1 MMNNLQHFKG
11 YEHLIARLDDLKAS
25 SEKYYKSYATNFLT
39 EEETEIAR
47 RYLGK
52 QSNYKIY
59 GGYEDARRCKVV
71 FFNNEEDDF
80 FDIVCLVAKLNN
92 KFNNIKHPDVLGS
105 IMSLNIN
112 RDQIGDIF
120 IKEDKIIIFVNKTI
134 ADFII
139 MNLTMIKRVKV
150 NFAISDEQ
158 FDLSYK
164 YKEFKTTISSER
176 IDVIVGAL
184 CHLNRQQAQRL
195 IYAKQVQLNH
205 VTIEDCAKI
214 CNNNCT
220 ISIRHYGRFIYLGVD
235 KTTKKDRLLVS
246 FKQYI

>member
-1 MMNNLQHFKG
+1 MNNLQHFKEH
-11 YEHLIARLDDLKAS
+11 EHLIARLDDLRTS
-25 SEKYYKSYATNFLT
+25 MEKYHKSYATNFLN

-47 RYLGK
+47 RYLGN

-59 GGYEDARRCKVV
+59 GGHEDARRCKVV
-71 FFNNEEDDF
+71 FFYEEDDF
-80 FDIVCLVAKLNN
+80 FDIVCLVAKINN
-92 KFNNIKHPDVLGS
+92 KFTDIKHPDVLGS
-105 IMSLNIN
+105 LMSLNIN

-139 MNLTMIKRVKV
+139 MNLTMIKKVKV
-150 NFAISDEQ
+150 NFTITNEE
-158 FDLSYK
+158 FDLSYQF
-164 YKEFKTTISSER
+164 KEFKTTISSER

-184 CHLNRQQAQRL
+184 CHLNRQQAQKL
-195 IYAKQVQLNH
+195 IISKQVQLNH